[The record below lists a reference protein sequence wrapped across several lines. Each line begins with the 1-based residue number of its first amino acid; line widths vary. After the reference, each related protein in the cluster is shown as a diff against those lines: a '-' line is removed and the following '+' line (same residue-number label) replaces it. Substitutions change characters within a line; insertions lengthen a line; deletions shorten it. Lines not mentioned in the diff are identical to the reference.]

1 MALVR
6 PTTTILMALLFVL
19 VLVAAATI
27 SFTRLSQNDSVR
39 PNVNEND
46 VVAGQRRSIQRRSLI
61 ERTPRYIQMD
71 IEKGMKIDALEREQR
86 FGYPERSWSTT
97 ESIYLDIQMDIE
109 KGMKIDALERE
120 QRWGDLELERP

>member
-1 MALVR
+1 MALFFVVIFVVAVVISVTRLLQHETSR
-6 PTTTILMALLFVL
+6 PTGNEDE
-19 VLVAAATI
+19 VAA
-27 SFTRLSQNDSVR
+27 
-39 PNVNEND
+39 
-46 VVAGQRRSIQRRSLI
+46 GQRRSLI